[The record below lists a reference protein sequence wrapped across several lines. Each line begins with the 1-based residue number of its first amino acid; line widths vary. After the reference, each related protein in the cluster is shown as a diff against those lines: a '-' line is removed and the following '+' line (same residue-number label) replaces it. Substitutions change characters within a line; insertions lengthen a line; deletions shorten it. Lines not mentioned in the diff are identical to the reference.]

1 MLLIILMINVWAIC
15 CRMSEAHFVIY
26 NAVRLSTNQTLTHTS
41 ISLISVSIL
50 WIKLNKHM
58 HNETKRNGKE
68 NTEKKKTN
76 QENTHA
82 RFNFA
87 SKRIKCLCRPVYS
100 HPQHV
105 FSTLIESGQQYF
117 LVHKIQTTVA
127 WFYFIYIV
135 VFLAH
140 PIPKVGSLIFCD
152 QYHLL
157 SYYTH
162 IVVYGKMKR
171 TKKAE
176 PTIMLEIANC
186 KWLQNE

>member
-1 MLLIILMINVWAIC
+1 MYAYFIINLIYLFKCFTCILRFIVSRITRNAPHHFDDKCMSNMLPHVRGTFCDIKCSSLIYQSN
-15 CRMSEAHFVIY
+15 
-26 NAVRLSTNQTLTHTS
+26 THTHSS
-41 ISLISVSIL
+41 ISLISGSIL

-58 HNETKRNGKE
+58 HNETKRKRTQRRE
-68 NTEKKKTN
+68 KKTN

-82 RFNFA
+82 PFNFA

-135 VFLAH
+135 FFLL
-140 PIPKVGSLIFCD
+140 IPS
-152 QYHLL
+152 
-157 SYYTH
+157 
-162 IVVYGKMKR
+162 
-171 TKKAE
+171 
-176 PTIMLEIANC
+176 
-186 KWLQNE
+186 

>member
-1 MLLIILMINVWAIC
+1 MYEQYVAACQRHILLYKMQFAYL
-15 CRMSEAHFVIY
+15 
-26 NAVRLSTNQTLTHTS
+26 LTHTS

-58 HNETKRNGKE
+58 HNETEK
-68 NTEKKKTN
+68 NTEKKETN

-82 RFNFA
+82 PFNFA
-87 SKRIKCLCRPVYS
+87 SKRIECLCRPVYS

-135 VFLAH
+135 FFLAH
-140 PIPKVGSLIFCD
+140 PILKVGSLIFCD

-162 IVVYGKMKR
+162 IVLYGRMKR